1 MYTPKTIIVYVC
13 KWHVLATERNRLPFH
28 AWVWGGPAKCQ
39 SLLVSAGDGCMDL
52 TCQTPR
58 SPFMEPQNCTNKEVT
73 FHPNVFRTS
82 EIASDCYEPIC
93 GHLSIKQDM
102 LSPRYIYIYASP
114 YHIYRSTMIYSYH
127 PHLLARHIGHATR
140 SNLRLCVGAAGHH
153 QLRQMAWCRVHWQ
166 AIIREEGVP

>member
-102 LSPRYIYIYASP
+102 LPPRYIYIYMLAP
-114 YHIYRSTMIYSYH
+114 TIYIDLLWST
-127 PHLLARHIGHATR
+127 PTTR
-140 SNLRLCVGAAGHH
+140 TCSQGTLDTP
-153 QLRQMAWCRVHWQ
+153 QE
-166 AIIREEGVP
+166 AISGSV